1 MFRLY
6 GLIAV
11 VGVVGA
17 VLFGAWWEYRDMQKR
32 IATLRENNAK
42 LETVARANA
51 EALQQ
56 ATEFAEQMEANNLE
70 LQANLQKAEA
80 YKDQLMSKFQ
90 KHNLTKLSLAKPGLI
105 ERRINDATKEVFDDI
120 ESLTTINSN

>member
-17 VLFGAWWEYRDMQKR
+17 VMFGAWWEYRDMQKR

-120 ESLTTINSN
+120 ESLTAINSN

>member
-11 VGVVGA
+11 VGIVGA
-17 VLFGAWWEYRDMQKR
+17 VMFGAWWEYRDMQKR

-120 ESLTTINSN
+120 ESLTAINSN

>member
-120 ESLTTINSN
+120 ESLTAINSN